1 MVRLPSNTYI
11 FHITDIANIPA
22 ILAAG
27 GLYSDVAISRAGG
40 PQTQI
45 GYGHIKARRMH
56 EYMVDCCDN
65 RFVGEFVPFYFCPR
79 SVMLYTVNRGNVGRP
94 AGCQSTI
101 VHLVSTVEMGVN
113 LGRQWAISD
122 GNAGAAHTSFSA
134 NVNSLD
140 ELDWS
145 AIEANSWGGR
155 THQKAAEFLIA
166 DFFPWSAVIGI
177 GCHNDGVRA
186 QVLNLIAQHA
196 HKPQV
201 ETKPNWYY

>member
-1 MVRLPSNTYI
+1 MHLPSNTYI

-27 GLYSDVAISRAGG
+27 GLHSDADISRAGG

-56 EYMVDCCDN
+56 EYRVDCCDN

-79 SVMLYTVNRGNVGRP
+79 SVMLYTVNRGNAGRP

-101 VHLVSTVEMGVN
+101 VHLVSTVEIGIN
-113 LGRQWAISD
+113 LGHQWAISD
-122 GNAGAAHTSFSA
+122 GNAGAAHAAFSR
-134 NVNSLD
+134 NSSSLN

-145 AIEANSWGGR
+145 SIEANSWGGR

-166 DFFPWSAVIGI
+166 DFFPWNAIFGI
-177 GCHNDGVRA
+177 GCHNDEVSA
-186 QVLNLIAQHA
+186 QVSDLLAPHA

-201 ETKPNWYY
+201 ETTPNWYY